1 MGEMVMIDSMWMLTI
16 AGALLAAVFG
26 VLMSVLTWI
35 GNKLYTKLEQITTTL
50 TQIAGELH
58 ERINGLDR
66 RTTTLE
72 TKCEIHLREHR

>member
-1 MGEMVMIDSMWMLTI
+1 MIDSMWMLTL

-26 VLMSVLTWI
+26 ALMAVLVWI
-35 GNKLYTKLEQITTTL
+35 GNKLHAKLEQITQTL
-50 TQIAGELH
+50 TQIAGDLH